1 MSPGRDHM
9 PWSPAFVFDALAASL
24 RGSLGAARVTV
35 RLPTRDGGA
44 GLVAEALG
52 EGVRSM
58 RSGPQEDATR
68 FATYEFLAEHRATLV
83 QGDLVAHPVRP
94 PASLIDFYGTRAQM
108 LAPICSEDELVG
120 VVSVHSLEVREW
132 RDTEVAAAETV
143 ALAIGAL
150 YRSMPRP

>member
-1 MSPGRDHM
+1 MS
-9 PWSPAFVFDALAASL
+9 WSAEFVFHTLAASL
-24 RGSLGAARVTV
+24 RSSLGVARVTV
-35 RLPTRDGGA
+35 RLPRPDGGV
-44 GLVAEALG
+44 GLVAEALD
-52 EGVRSM
+52 EGVVSM

-68 FATYEFLAEHRATLV
+68 FATYEFLAEHRTTLV

-108 LAPICSEDELVG
+108 LAPIRSGEELLG

-143 ALAIGAL
+143 AGAIGAL
-150 YRSMPRP
+150 YGSSPVHEPP

>member
-1 MSPGRDHM
+1 MS
-9 PWSPAFVFDALAASL
+9 WSAASVFNALAVSL
-24 RGSLGAARVTV
+24 RSSLGVARVTV
-35 RLPTRDGGA
+35 RLPTGDGGV

-52 EGVRSM
+52 EGVSSM

-68 FATYEFLAEHRATLV
+68 FATYEFLAEHRAPLV

-108 LAPICSEDELVG
+108 LAPICAEGELVG

-132 RDTEVAAAETV
+132 RDTEVAAAETI
-143 ALAIGAL
+143 ARAIGAL
-150 YRSMPRP
+150 YRSSLGHEPS